1 MKYVPTNARSD
12 EWKSL
17 TTKGA
22 NGHTHGN
29 GRANGH
35 TFGNGHSHDGFEEF

>member
-1 MKYVPTNARSD
+1 MRAEDPTST
-12 EWKSL
+12 EFIETL